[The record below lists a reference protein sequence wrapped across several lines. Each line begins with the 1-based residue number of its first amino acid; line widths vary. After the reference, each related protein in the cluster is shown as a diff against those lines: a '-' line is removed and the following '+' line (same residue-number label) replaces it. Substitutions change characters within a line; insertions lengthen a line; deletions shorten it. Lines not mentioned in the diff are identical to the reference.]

1 MQLMFKLRVP
11 VKPGTVV
18 LMIECTY
25 CGGPHPRSQCAW
37 PLVGDQEG
45 NGMLLGTKA
54 LTPEIG
60 AKKTHRRGF

>member
-1 MQLMFKLRVP
+1 MTMQGLRTPPNSHLAAHEYMQLMFKLRVP

-37 PLVGDQEG
+37 PLVGKQ
-45 NGMLLGTKA
+45 
-54 LTPEIG
+54 
-60 AKKTHRRGF
+60 